1 MSDDMREGHHDSVWL
16 AQTFDDN
23 AVHIHR
29 FFTRRMR
36 GTSGVIDADDL
47 TAEVFAIAW
56 RKRADVPHD
65 ATLPWLYGVARRVLG
80 NHLRRRSDVTTETD
94 DDFDGV
100 LDEWSDP
107 GDLVTEDLHLRAAWQ
122 QLGIRDR
129 QILALVAWEGLS
141 EAGVADVL
149 GLTVGGASSAISR
162 ARQRFSGFLS
172 D

>member
-1 MSDDMREGHHDSVWL
+1 METGNRDSVWL
-16 AQTFDDN
+16 TQTFDGN
-23 AVHIHR
+23 AIHVHR
-29 FFTRRMR
+29 FFARRMR
-36 GTSGVIDADDL
+36 GTSSVIDADDL

-56 RKRADVPHD
+56 RRRADVPHD

-80 NHLRRRSDVTTETD
+80 NHLRRRSDVTTHIDE
-94 DDFDGV
+94 DFDSV

-107 GDLVTEDLHLRAAWQ
+107 GDLATEDLHLRAAWQ
-122 QLGIRDR
+122 QLTARDR
-129 QILALVAWEGLS
+129 QILALVAWEGLT

-162 ARQRFSGFLS
+162 ARQRFLELLA